1 MKGLYYALDGGGTR
15 CRLAIWNEEK
25 QIVYQDE
32 GASSNPYAVGFER
45 AKKNV
50 LALLD
55 TAKAQQS
62 FETMPIKGFCFGS
75 AGLARRQE
83 QIKWKAIFDEYF
95 KTSFPRILASDA
107 EILLTGSHMA
117 ISGLGLIAGTGSIC
131 IGRNEEGKMVRSGG
145 LGSALGDEGSAWWIA
160 MQAVQRTLR
169 SKEKRDI
176 ETSMDKTIR
185 SFFHLE
191 DWQDCVPFFNDKNLT
206 KAVVADFAP
215 YVTSYANKGDLLA
228 KAILSEAAEELV
240 KLVISVQERMEQP
253 FKSHL
258 TLAGGVLEHDNT
270 IRSLFLK
277 RLPSDIVVC
286 PTKGTALEGAL
297 LLAYEASQKLT
308 ESVQAKKN

>member
-32 GASSNPYAVGFER
+32 GASSNPYAVGFEG

-62 FETMPIKGFCFGS
+62 VANMPIKGLCFGS

-83 QIKWKAIFDEYF
+83 QVKWKAIFDEFF
-95 KTSFPRILASDA
+95 KTDFPRILASDA

-117 ISGLGLIAGTGSIC
+117 VSGLGLIAGTGSIC
-131 IGRNEEGKMVRSGG
+131 IGRNEMGKMVRSGG

-169 SKEKRDI
+169 SKERRDT
-176 ETSMDKTIR
+176 ETSMDKAIR
-185 SFFHLE
+185 AFYHLE
-191 DWQDCVPFFNDKNLT
+191 DWQDCVPFFNDRNLT

-228 KAILSEAAEELV
+228 KDILSEAAEELV
-240 KLVISVQERMEQP
+240 KLVLSVQGRMEQP
-253 FKSHL
+253 FSARL
-258 TLAGGVLEHDNT
+258 TLAGGVLEHDST

-297 LLAYEASQKLT
+297 LLAYEANQLSDRI
-308 ESVQAKKN
+308 

>member
-32 GASSNPYAVGFER
+32 GASSNPYAVGFDG

-50 LALLD
+50 LSLLD
-55 TAKAQQS
+55 TAKAQKS
-62 FETMPIKGFCFGS
+62 VAEMPIKGFCFGS

-83 QIKWKAIFDEYF
+83 QVKWKAIFDEYF
-95 KTSFPRILASDA
+95 KTNFPRILASDA

-131 IGRNEEGKMVRSGG
+131 IGRNEEGRMVRSGG

-169 SKEKRDI
+169 SKERRDL
-176 ETSMDKTIR
+176 ETSMDKAIR
-185 SFFHLE
+185 AFYHLE

-240 KLVISVQERMEQP
+240 KLVVSVQGRMEQP
-253 FKSHL
+253 FDARL

-277 RLPSDIVVC
+277 KLPSDIVVC

-297 LLAYEASQKLT
+297 LLAYEANQRSD
-308 ESVQAKKN
+308 

>member
-50 LALLD
+50 LSLLD
-55 TAKAQQS
+55 TAQAQPGIQ
-62 FETMPIKGFCFGS
+62 EMPIKGFCFGS
-75 AGLARRQE
+75 AGLARKQE
-83 QIKWKAIFDEYF
+83 QVKWKSVFDEYF
-95 KTSFPRILASDA
+95 GVNFPRVLASDA

-117 ISGLGLIAGTGSIC
+117 TSGIGLIAGTGSIC

-145 LGSALGDEGSAWWIA
+145 MGCALGDEGSAWWIA
-160 MQAVQRTLR
+160 TEAVQRTLR
-169 SKEKRDI
+169 SLEQRDI
-176 ETSMDKTIR
+176 ETSMDKAIR
-185 SFFHLE
+185 AFFHLE
-191 DWQDCVPFFNDKNLT
+191 DWQDCVPFFNDKNLA
-206 KAVVADFAP
+206 KATVADFAP

-228 KAILSEAAEELV
+228 KAIIEEAADELV
-240 KLVISVQERMEQP
+240 KLVLSVQARLEPP
-253 FKSHL
+253 FSSRL

-270 IRSLFLK
+270 IRALFLK
-277 RLPSDIVVC
+277 KLKPDIVIC

-297 LLAYEASQKLT
+297 LLAYASQT
-308 ESVQAKKN
+308 

>member
-1 MKGLYYALDGGGTR
+1 
-15 CRLAIWNEEK
+15 
-25 QIVYQDE
+25 
-32 GASSNPYAVGFER
+32 
-45 AKKNV
+45 V

-62 FETMPIKGFCFGS
+62 VANMPIKGLCFGS

-83 QIKWKAIFDEYF
+83 QVKWKAIFDEFF
-95 KTSFPRILASDA
+95 KTDFPRILASDA

-117 ISGLGLIAGTGSIC
+117 VSGLGLIAGTGSIC
-131 IGRNEEGKMVRSGG
+131 IGRNEMGKMVRSGG

-169 SKEKRDI
+169 SKERRDI
-176 ETSMDKTIR
+176 ETSMDKAIR
-185 SFFHLE
+185 AFYHLE
-191 DWQDCVPFFNDKNLT
+191 DWQDCVPFFNDRNLT

-228 KAILSEAAEELV
+228 KDILSEAAEELV
-240 KLVISVQERMEQP
+240 TLVLSVPGRMEQP
-253 FKSHL
+253 FSARL
-258 TLAGGVLEHDNT
+258 TLAGGVLEHDST

-297 LLAYEASQKLT
+297 LLAYEANQLSDRI
-308 ESVQAKKN
+308 

>member
-25 QIVYQDE
+25 QIVFKQE
-32 GASSNPYAVGFER
+32 GASSNPYAVGFTK
-45 AKKNV
+45 ASKHV

-55 TAKAQQS
+55 TAKEQPSLAGL
-62 FETMPIKGFCFGS
+62 PIKGFCFGS

-83 QIKWKAIFDEYF
+83 QLKWKAVFDEYF
-95 KTSFPRILASDA
+95 TTDFPRVLASDA
-107 EILLTGSHMA
+107 EILLTGSHMD

-169 SKEKRDI
+169 SREQRDL
-176 ETSMDKTIR
+176 ETSMDKAIR
-185 SFFHLE
+185 AFFHLE
-191 DWQDCVPFFNDKNLT
+191 DWQDCVPYFNDKNLT
-206 KAVVADFAP
+206 KAAVADFAP
-215 YVTSYANKGDLLA
+215 YVTAYANKGDPLA
-228 KAILSEAAEELV
+228 KAIISEAADELV
-240 KLVISVQERMEQP
+240 KLVVSVQARLEQP
-253 FKSHL
+253 FTSRL
-258 TLAGGVLEHDNT
+258 TLAGGVLEHDIT

-277 RLPSDIVVC
+277 GLPSDIVIC

-297 LLAYEASQKLT
+297 LLAYEASK
-308 ESVQAKKN
+308 SPKA

>member
-32 GASSNPYAVGFER
+32 GASSNPYAVGFEG

-62 FETMPIKGFCFGS
+62 VANMPIKGLCFGS

-83 QIKWKAIFDEYF
+83 QVKWKAIFDEFF
-95 KTSFPRILASDA
+95 KTDFPRILASDA

-117 ISGLGLIAGTGSIC
+117 VSGLGLIAGTGSIC
-131 IGRNEEGKMVRSGG
+131 IGRNEMGKMVRSGG

-169 SKEKRDI
+169 SKERRDI
-176 ETSMDKTIR
+176 ETSMDKAIR
-185 SFFHLE
+185 AFYHLE
-191 DWQDCVPFFNDKNLT
+191 DWQDCVPFFNDRNLT

-228 KAILSEAAEELV
+228 KDILSEAAEELV
-240 KLVISVQERMEQP
+240 KLVLSVQGRMEQP
-253 FKSHL
+253 FSARL
-258 TLAGGVLEHDNT
+258 TLAGGVLEHDST

-297 LLAYEASQKLT
+297 LLAYEANQRSD
-308 ESVQAKKN
+308 

>member
-25 QIVYQDE
+25 QVVYQDE
-32 GASSNPYAVGFER
+32 GASSNPYAVGFDG

-50 LALLD
+50 ISLLD

-62 FETMPIKGFCFGS
+62 IGELPIKGFCFGS
-75 AGLARRQE
+75 AGLARKQE
-83 QIKWKAIFDEYF
+83 QLKWKTVFDEYF
-95 KTSFPRILASDA
+95 NTEFPRILASDA

-160 MQAVQRTLR
+160 MQAVRRTLR
-169 SKEKRDI
+169 SKEQRDI
-176 ETSMDKTIR
+176 ETTMDKAIR
-185 SFFHLE
+185 SFFHLA

-215 YVTSYANKGDLLA
+215 YVTSYANRGDLLA
-228 KAILSEAAEELV
+228 KAILDEAAEELV
-240 KLVISVQERMEQP
+240 KLVLSVQTRLEQP
-253 FKSHL
+253 FTTHL

-270 IRSLFLK
+270 IRTLFLK
-277 RLPSDIVVC
+277 RLPPEIVVC

-297 LLAYEASQKLT
+297 ILAYASQ
-308 ESVQAKKN
+308 E